1 MIRRVL
7 AIGIAVVLAV
17 VGTVIVLGY
26 VSAADARALAG
37 KKAVTVVVAKE
48 RIPAGTSGAR
58 IRASGLTEQ
67 VRMPA
72 ETLPPGAL
80 QALDEELDELVVTS
94 DVQGSQ
100 LLLRG
105 MFGDAVKSTGGLAI
119 PDGKLAVSVQ
129 LRSPEQVAGFVRPG
143 STIAIFDT
151 FTTVNGTHRVPNGE
165 VLGRAKGDIHATRL
179 LLPRVEV
186 LAVGTY
192 GEPGTR
198 TSNGGTTRTSS
209 DRSSRSG
216 QAATA
221 VLVTVAV
228 TQSEAE
234 KLVHAART
242 GNLYLAL
249 VTESSEVRPGAGVDN
264 RSLFK

>member
-7 AIGIAVVLAV
+7 AIVIAVVLAV
-17 VGTVIVLGY
+17 LGTTIVLGY
-26 VSAADARALAG
+26 VSYADARAIAG
-37 KKAVTVVVAKE
+37 KKAVTVMVAKQ

-58 IRASGLTEQ
+58 IRADGLAEP

-72 ETLPPGAL
+72 ETVPPGT
-80 QALDEELDELVVTS
+80 LDQVGQELDDLVVTS

-119 PDGKLAVSVQ
+119 PEGKMAVSVQ
-129 LRSPEQVAGFVRPG
+129 LLSPEQVAGFVRPG
-143 STIAIFDT
+143 ATIAIFDT
-151 FTTVNGTHRVPNGE
+151 FTMAGNNRVPSGE
-165 VLGRAKGDIHATRL
+165 GLGRAKSDNHATRV

-192 GEPGTR
+192 GVEGTR
-198 TSNGGTTRTSS
+198 TSNGKTTRRASTGSRS
-209 DRSSRSG
+209 DSG
-216 QAATA
+216 QAA

-234 KLVHAART
+234 RLVHAVRT
-242 GNLYLAL
+242 GTLYLAL
-249 VTESSEVRPGAGVDN
+249 VTESTDIEPGAGVDN